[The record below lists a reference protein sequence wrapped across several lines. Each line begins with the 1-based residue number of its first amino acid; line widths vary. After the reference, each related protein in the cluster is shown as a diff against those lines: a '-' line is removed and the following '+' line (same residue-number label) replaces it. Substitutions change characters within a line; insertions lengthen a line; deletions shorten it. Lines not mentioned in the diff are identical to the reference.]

1 MNKPCKILI
10 VDDHPLMAEA
20 TSNTL
25 QQVEGVQIVGIAATG
40 KQCLE
45 LVDMHVPDIIFLDY
59 NLPDQYGDEI
69 AKIIKG
75 KYPATH
81 LVIFSGIELSHLYNH
96 LIGLEVSAVIS
107 KESSGM
113 LIKSLVTLLLENFT
127 VMPVPVFH
135 KMRVAS
141 GNLHQTDLLDEDEV
155 NMMTMIVQGLTNEQ
169 MAEEVHMS
177 KRTVDN
183 YVRKIYEKLG
193 VKSRAQ
199 AVDKFN
205 QFKHIFDVSRRQ

>member
-1 MNKPCKILI
+1 MNKQSKILI

-20 TSNTL
+20 TSSTL
-25 QQVEGVQIVGIAATG
+25 KQIDGVHIVGIAATA

-45 LVDMHVPDIIFLDY
+45 LMDKHVPDIVFLDF
-59 NLPDQYGDEI
+59 NLPDQYGDEV

-107 KESSGM
+107 KESSGT

-127 VMPVPVFH
+127 VVPVPVFQ
-135 KMRVAS
+135 KMRVSS
-141 GNLHQTDLLDEDEV
+141 GNLHQTDLLDDDEV

-169 MAEEVHMS
+169 MADEVHMS

-205 QFKHIFDVSRRQ
+205 QFKHIFDVNRR

>member
-1 MNKPCKILI
+1 MIKKSKILI

-25 QQVEGVQIVGIAATG
+25 QQIEGIQIIGIAGTG

-45 LVDMHVPDIIFLDY
+45 LVDLHVPDIVFLDY

-75 KYPATH
+75 KYPGIH
-81 LVIFSGIELSHLYNH
+81 LVIFSGIELSHLYNY
-96 LIGLEVSAVIS
+96 LIGLKVSAVIS
-107 KESSGM
+107 KESSGT
-113 LIKSLVTLLLENFT
+113 LIKSLATLLIENFT
-127 VMPVPVFH
+127 VIPVPVFH
-135 KMRVAS
+135 KMKVDS
-141 GNLHQTDLLDEDEV
+141 GNLHQTDSLDDDEV
-155 NMMTMIVQGLTNEQ
+155 HMMTMIVQGLTNEQ

-183 YVRKIYEKLG
+183 YIRKIYEKLG

-205 QFKHIFDVSRRQ
+205 QFKHIYEINRRP

>member
-1 MNKPCKILI
+1 MNKQSKILI

-20 TSNTL
+20 TSSTL
-25 QQVEGVQIVGIAATG
+25 KQIDGVQIVGIAATA
-40 KQCLE
+40 KHCLE
-45 LVDMHVPDIIFLDY
+45 LMDIHVPDIVFLDF
-59 NLPDQYGDEI
+59 NLPDQYGDEV

-81 LVIFSGIELSHLYNH
+81 LVIFSGVELSHLYNH

-107 KESSGM
+107 KESSGT
-113 LIKSLVTLLLENFT
+113 LIKSLVTLLQENFT
-127 VMPVPVFH
+127 VVPVPVFH
-135 KMRVAS
+135 KMRVSS
-141 GNLHQTDLLDEDEV
+141 GNLHQTDLLDDDEV

-205 QFKHIFDVSRRQ
+205 QFKHIFDVNRR

>member
-1 MNKPCKILI
+1 MNKKSKILI

-20 TSNTL
+20 TSSTL
-25 QQVEGVQIVGIAATG
+25 KQIESVEIVGIAATA

-45 LVDMHVPDIIFLDY
+45 LVDLHVPDIIFLDF
-59 NLPDQYGDEI
+59 NLPDQYGDEV

-96 LIGLEVSAVIS
+96 LIGIEVSAVIS
-107 KESSGM
+107 KESSGT

-127 VMPVPVFH
+127 VVPVPVFH
-135 KMRVAS
+135 KMRVSS
-141 GNLHQTDLLDEDEV
+141 GNLHQTDLLDDDEV
-155 NMMTMIVQGLTNEQ
+155 SMMAMIVQGLTNEQ

-183 YVRKIYEKLG
+183 YIRKIYEKLG

-205 QFKHIFDVSRRQ
+205 QFKHIFDVNRRS

>member
-1 MNKPCKILI
+1 MNRKSKILI

-20 TSNTL
+20 TSTTL
-25 QQVEGVQIVGIAATG
+25 QQIEGVQIVGIAATG
-40 KQCLE
+40 KQCLQ
-45 LVDMHVPDIIFLDY
+45 LVDLHVPDIIFLDY
-59 NLPDQYGDEI
+59 NLPDQFGDEI
-69 AKIIKG
+69 AKIIKA

-107 KESSGM
+107 KESSGV

-155 NMMTMIVQGLTNEQ
+155 NIMTMIVQGLTNEQ

-205 QFKHIFDVSRRQ
+205 QFKHIFDVSRR

>member
-1 MNKPCKILI
+1 MNKQSKILI

-20 TSNTL
+20 TSSTL
-25 QQVEGVQIVGIAATG
+25 KQIDGVHIVGIAATA

-45 LVDMHVPDIIFLDY
+45 LMDKHVPDIVFLDF
-59 NLPDQYGDEI
+59 NLPDQYGDEV

-107 KESSGM
+107 KESSGT

-127 VMPVPVFH
+127 VVPVPVFQ
-135 KMRVAS
+135 KMRVSS
-141 GNLHQTDLLDEDEV
+141 GNLHQTDLLDDEEV

-169 MAEEVHMS
+169 MADEVHMS

-205 QFKHIFDVSRRQ
+205 QFKHIFDVNRR

>member
-1 MNKPCKILI
+1 MNKQSKILI

-20 TSNTL
+20 TSSTL
-25 QQVEGVQIVGIAATG
+25 KQIDGVQIVGIAGNA

-45 LVDMHVPDIIFLDY
+45 LMDLHVPDIVFLDF
-59 NLPDQYGDEI
+59 NLPDQYGDEV

-75 KYPATH
+75 KSSSTH

-107 KESSGM
+107 KESSGT
-113 LIKSLVTLLLENFT
+113 LIKSLVTLLMENFT
-127 VMPVPVFH
+127 VVPVPVFH
-135 KMRVAS
+135 KMRVSS
-141 GNLHQTDLLDEDEV
+141 GNLHQTDLLDDDEV

-169 MAEEVHMS
+169 MADEVHMS

-205 QFKHIFDVSRRQ
+205 QFKHIFDSNRR

>member
-1 MNKPCKILI
+1 MIKKSKILI

-25 QQVEGVQIVGIAATG
+25 QQIEGIQIIGIAGTG
-40 KQCLE
+40 KRCLE
-45 LVDMHVPDIIFLDY
+45 LVDLHVPNIVFLDY
-59 NLPDQYGDEI
+59 NLPDQYGDEV
-69 AKIIKG
+69 AKIIKA
-75 KYPATH
+75 KYPAIH
-81 LVIFSGIELSHLYNH
+81 LVIFSGIELSHLYNY

-107 KESSGM
+107 KESSGT

-127 VMPVPVFH
+127 VIPVPVFH
-135 KMRVAS
+135 KMRVDS
-141 GNLHQTDLLDEDEV
+141 GNLHQTDSLDDDEV
-155 NMMTMIVQGLTNEQ
+155 HMMTMIVQGLTNEQ

-183 YVRKIYEKLG
+183 YIRKIYDKLG

-205 QFKHIFDVSRRQ
+205 QFKHIYEVNRRP

>member
-1 MNKPCKILI
+1 MNKQSKILI

-20 TSNTL
+20 TSSTL
-25 QQVEGVQIVGIAATG
+25 KQIDGVQIVGIAGNA

-45 LVDMHVPDIIFLDY
+45 LMDLHVPDIVFLDF
-59 NLPDQYGDEI
+59 NLPDQYGDEV

-107 KESSGM
+107 KESSGT
-113 LIKSLVTLLLENFT
+113 LIKSLVTLLMENFT
-127 VMPVPVFH
+127 VVPVPVFH
-135 KMRVAS
+135 KMRVSS
-141 GNLHQTDLLDEDEV
+141 GNLHQTDLLDDDEV

-169 MAEEVHMS
+169 MADEVHMS

-205 QFKHIFDVSRRQ
+205 QFKHIFDSNRR